1 MRIEGRVVAISGAGS
16 GIGAAIAR
24 EAARRGAAAI
34 TVIDI
39 DEAAGQQ
46 ISREISVSGP
56 SGGSFSRPRGRG
68 GRRQR
73 GLRRGGTKA
82 ALKNR
87 EIGANTSPAECPVI
101 GGKGATISP
110 SQMDLE
116 QKGFRL
122 YEASE
127 WYPAT
132 IREVVENDRTSAS
145 DPMRPRCAWGT
156 ATTSRTVRRSS
167 SETPHVLSCAFR
179 GCR

>member
-56 SGGSFSRPRGRG
+56 SGGSYSRPRGRG

-87 EIGANTSPAECPVI
+87 EI
-101 GGKGATISP
+101 
-110 SQMDLE
+110 
-116 QKGFRL
+116 
-122 YEASE
+122 
-127 WYPAT
+127 
-132 IREVVENDRTSAS
+132 
-145 DPMRPRCAWGT
+145 
-156 ATTSRTVRRSS
+156 
-167 SETPHVLSCAFR
+167 
-179 GCR
+179 